1 MTRELPASMA
11 LAWGRVKAGSRGPR
25 KGLTVETIVE
35 AACAIAQ
42 SGGLAA
48 VSMARVA
55 KELGFTTMSLYR
67 YIDSKDLLVEL
78 MADYAL
84 GAPPDFDS
92 GGDWRE
98 RLRAVALAEF
108 ERVLGLE
115 WWLTMPISGA
125 PTGPNNMLWL
135 ESLLSSLSDTP
146 LSEAQ
151 KVQLALNT
159 SLYVIGRARLVVDI
173 TSGDDIDFGTVMPEV
188 LDAERFPS
196 ILAAIEGGGFDALGD
211 PRQSDEFSFGLDRL
225 LDGIDVMIA
234 RQRTTDAH

>member
-1 MTRELPASMA
+1 MTQELPASMA
-11 LAWGRVKAGSRGPR
+11 LAWGREKAGSRGPR

-84 GAPPDFDS
+84 GVPPDFGR

-98 RLRAVALAEF
+98 RLRAVAVAEF
-108 ERVLGLE
+108 ERVLGLD
-115 WWLTMPISGA
+115 WWLKMPISGA

-135 ESLLSSLSDTP
+135 ESLLASLSETP
-146 LSEAQ
+146 LSEVQ

-159 SLYVIGRARLVVDI
+159 SLYVIGRARLLVDVGN
-173 TSGDDIDFGTVMPEV
+173 GDDVDFRTVMPGV
-188 LDAERFPS
+188 LDAERFPA
-196 ILAAIEGGGFDALGD
+196 ILAAIEGGGFDGLGD
-211 PRQSDEFSFGLDRL
+211 SWESDEFSFGLDQL

-234 RQRTTDAH
+234 RQSATGTH